1 MSRTTRTR
9 RPVLRAV
16 AVAAVLVTAAAGV
29 AAVTRTEPGP
39 PRYITDDQ
47 GRALFL
53 HGFNTSGST
62 KADPDSLPWI
72 TEEDVQHE
80 YDTMGTNF
88 VRLLIQWSAVEP
100 EPGEYDEAY
109 LDAVAE
115 RVDWYGERGY
125 HVLLD
130 MHQDLYGADVSP
142 DRHSGNGAPA
152 WATRT
157 DGLPVAEQDMWEL
170 VYLEPGTMRAFD
182 HFWNTTGDHPELME
196 HYADAWGRVA
206 ERFAD
211 DPAVIGYDLMN
222 EPFGGSLQGPA
233 FERGPLAELYR
244 RCTERIRGADTDTW
258 IFVEGQ
264 AVGVNWG
271 TPSALPRLDDPRP
284 GEPRIVYAPHAYPL
298 PMDLGRSYTGEGRGQ
313 VDTAIALWEE
323 NVRVTAERLG
333 APVVLGEFGLD
344 MSGDGAEAYVAKMLD
359 VTDSMATGRAYWSN
373 DHDGWGPWADEDLTP
388 GPLAEVMD
396 RAYPRAVA
404 GDPLDVGYDPGG
416 TGGGAGGSGGSDS
429 PESPQLTV
437 RFKAVE
443 GVTGPTEV
451 YLPEGEFPDGGEAR
465 VAASTG
471 GEAEASVE
479 WDAERRVLAVELAS
493 PAPGTEYELRVRPDR
508 P

>member
-1 MSRTTRTR
+1 MTPMTRTR
-9 RPVLRAV
+9 RPALRTA
-16 AVAAVLVTAAAGV
+16 AVAAVLVLAAAGV
-29 AAVTRTEPGP
+29 AAATRTEPGP
-39 PRYITDDQ
+39 VRYITDEQ

-53 HGFNTSGST
+53 HGFNTSGSA
-62 KADPDSLPWI
+62 KDDPDSLPWI

-80 YDTMGTNF
+80 YDAMGTNF

-100 EPGEYDEAY
+100 EPGEYDADY

-130 MHQDLYGADVSP
+130 MHQDLYGAAISP
-142 DRHSGNGAPA
+142 ERHSGNGAPD
-152 WATRT
+152 WATHT

-182 HFWNTTGDHPELME
+182 HFWNTTGDHPELMDR
-196 HYADAWGRVA
+196 YADAWGAVA

-222 EPFGGSLQGPA
+222 EPFGGSLQGAA
-233 FERGPLAELYR
+233 FESGPLAELYR
-244 RCTERIRGADTDTW
+244 RSTERIRRTDADTW

-271 TPSALPRLDDPRP
+271 APSALPRLDDPRP
-284 GEPRIVYAPHAYPL
+284 GRPRIVYAPHVYPL
-298 PMDLGRSYTGEGRGQ
+298 PMDLGRAYTGSGREQ
-313 VDTAIALWEE
+313 VDAAIALWEE

-344 MSGDGAEAYVAKMLD
+344 MSGEGAGDYVERMLD
-359 VTDSMATGRAYWSN
+359 VTDGMATGRAYWSN
-373 DHDGWGPWADEDLTP
+373 DHDGWGPWADEELTP

-404 GDPLDVGYDPGG
+404 GRPVDIAYDPEG
-416 TGGGAGGSGGSDS
+416 
-429 PESPQLTV
+429 PELTV
-437 RFKAVE
+437 RFTAEE

-451 YLPEGEFPDGGEAR
+451 YLPEDGFPDGGEA
-465 VAASTG
+465 VVTAEG
-471 GEAEASVE
+471 GEQDAVDANGE
-479 WDAERRVLAVELAS
+479 WDAERRILSAGLAS
-493 PAPGTEYELRVRPDR
+493 PEAGTEYTLSVRPA
-508 P
+508 